1 VNREQK
7 ILAAAERLFSAR
19 SFDGVSIDQIASEA
33 GIVGSGVYKYFDG
46 KQDILLTL
54 LNQAADT
61 ALLHVPEP
69 TGDPFDDLH
78 NLVHAHVAFCIS
90 HASLADI
97 WNREHHALDS
107 KQRRHFTRRQHRYSD
122 LWVTSLDA
130 CYPGHCR
137 EDLNAAVRALHAL
150 TSSDASRPSGSK
162 PAPHLTEV
170 LTKLALA
177 SIEGLQR

>member
-97 WNREHHALDS
+97 WNR
-107 KQRRHFTRRQHRYSD
+107 YSD